1 MKRVNLNNLF
11 IGFLGLCATVAI
23 LTGLGIIYYL
33 FVTIQKL
40 RDSSFTVD
48 NDTLGMIGEFL
59 GGTVGAIWALAGVIL
74 FYLALI
80 YQRRELELQRQE
92 LKETREILEIQSDTI
107 AIQQFDNTFFKLL
120 EFHIEASRKIQLTGN
135 QNGFDELY
143 KDFISQIKQVKRK
156 RKIDR
161 SAKMLNDEI
170 YGNCFQSV
178 YNGYKNTLQLYF
190 ESYKTMVHFILEKSH
205 DPTFYFNVIKT
216 HWSEQELIIQFYYIL
231 FYTEDKSLKSIVEK
245 YGLFQGLNQRYITEI
260 DRLHLEKVKA
270 SAFLPAKRSKNR
282 TILNE

>member
-1 MKRVNLNNLF
+1 MKRVSLNNLF
-11 IGFLGLCATVAI
+11 IGFLGFCATVAI
-23 LTGLGIIYYL
+23 LTGLGIIYY
-33 FVTIQKL
+33 FFITIQKL

-92 LKETREILEIQSDTI
+92 LKETREILENQSDTI
-107 AIQQFDNTFFKLL
+107 AVQQFDNTFFKLL

-143 KDFISQIKQVKRK
+143 KDFVNQIKQVKRK

-178 YNGYKNTLQLYF
+178 YDGYKNTLQLYF
-190 ESYKTMVHFILEKSH
+190 ESYKTMVNFIQEKSH
-205 DPTFYFNVIKT
+205 DPTFYFNIIKT
-216 HWSEQELIIQFYYIL
+216 HWSEQELIIQFYYIV
-231 FYTEDKSLKSIVEK
+231 FYTKDKSLKSIVEK
-245 YGLFQGLNQRYITEI
+245 YGLFQGLNQRYIIEI
-260 DRLHLEKVKA
+260 DKLHLEKAKPSAYSPKVK
-270 SAFLPAKRSKNR
+270 
-282 TILNE
+282 

>member
-1 MKRVNLNNLF
+1 LKRVNLKNLF
-11 IGFLGLCATVAI
+11 IGFLGFCATVAI
-23 LTGLGIIYYL
+23 LTGLGIIYY
-33 FVTIQKL
+33 FFITIQKL

-92 LKETREILEIQSDTI
+92 LKETRDILENQSDTI

-143 KDFISQIKQVKRK
+143 KDFVNQIKQVKRK

-178 YNGYKNTLQLYF
+178 YDGYKNTLQLYF
-190 ESYKTMVHFILEKSH
+190 ESYKTMVNFIQEKSH
-205 DPTFYFNVIKT
+205 DPTFYFNIIKT
-216 HWSEQELIIQFYYIL
+216 HWSEQELIIQFYYIV
-231 FYTEDKSLKSIVEK
+231 FYTKDKSLKSIVEK

-260 DRLHLEKVKA
+260 DKLHLEKARPSAYLPKVK
-270 SAFLPAKRSKNR
+270 
-282 TILNE
+282 